1 MNITCTECNLEYDVV
16 EGEYLKPNEWYCDKC
31 WVNIIKNTEKHNV
44 IKMIVNS
51 SVKLDKYPSYGL
63 KRLILFRDI
72 FRLSVLH
79 ASYIFEISE
88 MTKNNKTKR
97 LIYEKSKEFLEN
109 YNYNYFI
116 IKNNNIEFLNDVQY
130 NKKMNHIFTDCHY
143 WSNKVILLYT

>member
-1 MNITCTECNLEYDVV
+1 MHINCNKCNLEYDTI

-97 LIYEKSKEFLEN
+97 LIYEKGIEFLES
-109 YNYNYFI
+109 YNDNYFK
-116 IKNNNIEFLNDVQY
+116 IKNNNLDIND
-130 NKKMNHIFTDCHY
+130 KKYHKKINYIFIDCHY
-143 WSNKVILLYT
+143 WSNKVTLLYK